1 MNQTA
6 FLRALRASVVNSSS
20 SDSKKPH
27 PQTGLFDRTGKSL
40 DNFGENNNQGEQH
53 QRLDKRESKNQRELN
68 RRTSS
73 RVAGHSFASRGTHT
87 ALSQTGQT
95 GCDRDTEAGR
105 DSYIVAVV

>member
-73 RVAGHSFASRGTHT
+73 RVAGHSFASRSTYA
-87 ALSQTGQT
+87 ALSQTGQA
-95 GCDRDTEAGR
+95 GCDRYAETGR
-105 DSYIVAVV
+105 DSHVVSM